1 MSSIDVEA
9 LLADMSPESPCGEDL
24 SYDPAYAELERAL
37 QGTAEQQIG
46 DQVIP
51 GEEPNWREVKDK
63 ALELLGRTKDLRVAV
78 DLALALMMTSGL
90 PGLRDGLAL
99 LAGLLEKHWEG
110 VHPRLDP
117 DDNNDPTERM
127 NIVSALAP
135 EGGFQDPYK
144 FVGRLLEVPL
154 CDSAQMGRFSMRHIL
169 VARGE
174 MPHGGEG
181 DPPNTAQVDAAFAD
195 TEPDALRENVTAV
208 AEAEDLLE
216 GIETG
221 LAERVGAIH
230 SPDLFKF
237 RAAVKQVRGVLDE
250 KAQRFLD
257 GGAGT
262 EAGDADAAAAP
273 GEPAGRLSGEINS
286 REDVV
291 RALDKISDYYRRCEP
306 SSPVPMLVRRA
317 RRMVNM
323 DFVEVIRDMLPNAMP
338 QVEVIGGSEVSP
350 GETGG

>member
-1 MSSIDVEA
+1 MSSIDLET
-9 LLADMSPESPCGEDL
+9 LLADISPESPCGEDL
-24 SYDPAYAELERAL
+24 SYDPAYSELERAL
-37 QGTAEQQIG
+37 QGSAEQQIG

-51 GEEPNWREVKDK
+51 AEEPNWREVRDK

-78 DLALALMMTSGL
+78 DLTLALMTTAGL
-90 PGLRDGLAL
+90 PGLRDGLKL

-127 NIVSALAP
+127 NIIASLAP
-135 EGGFQDPYK
+135 EGGFQDPFK
-144 FVGRLLEVPL
+144 FVPRLLEVPL
-154 CDSAQMGRFSMRHIL
+154 CESPQMGRFSMRDIL

-174 MPHGGEG
+174 LAHTG
-181 DPPNTAQVDAAFAD
+181 DGSPPNTAQVDAAFAD
-195 TEPDALRENVTAV
+195 SDPDALRGNVSAV
-208 AEAEDLLE
+208 AEAEGLLE
-216 GIETG
+216 GIEAN
-221 LAERVGAIH
+221 LAERVGALH

-237 RAAVKQVRGVLDE
+237 RAAVKQVRGLLDE
-250 KAQRFLD
+250 KAQRLL
-257 GGAGT
+257 GEPG
-262 EAGDADAAAAP
+262 AAAAE
-273 GEPAGRLSGEINS
+273 GEAGGAPAEAGGRLSGEINS
-286 REDVV
+286 REDVI

-338 QVEVIGGSEVSP
+338 QVEVIGGSEVNP
-350 GETGG
+350 GEAGG